1 MDTTTLKEADMNQM
15 IIQLMEKEK
24 KKKKIKKN
32 LYEKKKLEPQNYS
45 HMKKFKINPKEEK
58 SLNKGEI
65 KSHLI
70 NFFQEQEK
78 IYKDEEMNTKNYII
92 EETKKKEKEL
102 NGYYIY
108 CQEFKNEYNNY
119 FNSFIKESEDIRKDL
134 KDLQIQYMD
143 DKILL
148 GNKRKMELDNM
159 LHFYK
164 EKLLDIKNHW
174 DTKNFC
180 DDNLKNIVYDIL
192 NVIN

>member
-15 IIQLMEKEK
+15 IIKLMDK
-24 KKKKIKKN
+24 KKKKNI
-32 LYEKKKLEPQNYS
+32 YEKNILEHENFV
-45 HMKKFKINPKEEK
+45 HMKKFKKSTNEEK
-58 SLNKGEI
+58 SLNKNEI
-65 KSHLI
+65 KSHMI

-78 IYKDEEMNTKNYII
+78 LYKEEELNTKNYII
-92 EETKKKEKEL
+92 EETKKKEKQL
-102 NGYYIY
+102 NTYYIY

-119 FNSFIKESEDIRKDL
+119 FNNFIKESEEIKKEL

-148 GNKRKMELDNM
+148 GNKRKMELDKM
-159 LHFYK
+159 LYIYK

>member
-1 MDTTTLKEADMNQM
+1 MGTTTLKEADMNQM

-24 KKKKIKKN
+24 KKKNIK
-32 LYEKKKLEPQNYS
+32 EKKKLEPQNFS
-45 HMKKFKINPKEEK
+45 HMKKFKKSPKEEK

-78 IYKDEEMNTKNYII
+78 IYKDEELNTKNFII

-102 NGYYIY
+102 NDYYMY
-108 CQEFKNEYNNY
+108 CQDFKNEYNNY
-119 FNSFIKESEDIRKDL
+119 FNSFIKESEDIKKDL

-148 GNKRKMELDNM
+148 GNKKKMELDNI

-164 EKLLDIKNHW
+164 DKLLDIKNHW
-174 DTKNFC
+174 DTKYLC